1 MENGVASALRDM
13 RVEREAHALA
23 ILADRAVTAK
33 VLCHGHAAMLRSRE
47 LIAWFARAD
56 RERLTS

>member
-1 MENGVASALRDM
+1 MASALRDM

-23 ILADRAVTAK
+23 IVADRAVTAK